1 MKEEVVYRNYPH
13 IKIKGI
19 TRMSFKG
26 ICVKL
31 FLLNFFSL
39 LTFRYLL
46 RIMFYSYLSGS
57 HFHFMDSS
65 DKFKIHIH
73 MYIYIYICIKG
84 Y

>member
-65 DKFKIHIH
+65 DKFEICIRLY
-73 MYIYIYICIKG
+73 MYIYTYIYV
-84 Y
+84 